1 MNGNRIAAAH
11 KAHQQFQLRPF
22 RIFAGCFV
30 GKGFVDLDAIQL
42 PLSMLIQVL
51 TRIYP
56 TRCPLILPSN
66 MSS

>member
-1 MNGNRIAAAH
+1 MNENRIAAAH

-30 GKGFVDLDAIQL
+30 SKGFVDLDAIQL

-51 TRIYP
+51 
-56 TRCPLILPSN
+56 
-66 MSS
+66 